1 MMNSKKTNVS
11 KCERQSFP
19 IIYIKINRTQF
30 VEFQKHMVL

>member
-1 MMNSKKTNVS
+1 MNSKKTNVN

-19 IIYIKINRTQF
+19 ITDIKINHTQF